1 MVNITITLDSA
12 VAYAETWI
20 YRAVN
25 EELSSYAPVFA
36 LLGHVGLAL
45 LIGLLYRL
53 CCLSVRDRNTKNRMS
68 CRSFVIIMM
77 RLEKELRSTT
87 IIAAGS
93 LTVILIA
100 MPEPLHMTLLI
111 VAVVIFA
118 LTSFLLHAH
127 ALFRMQYK
135 KANKMQ
141 DRVDHKVRDDA
152 IRLEQEDVALCFV
165 LNSCTSAQP
174 RSLHPLPIVLLPLVP
189 RMPLPFCGI
198 YCILHRSPRGPLLLQ
213 PLSQLSTR
221 APLADWAFGYARV
234 LRTLLVAAIVAVLF
248 LAVFLST
255 APSRVKVATESLT
268 LLLLIMRETGQFMTE
283 GFRKADW
290 NYKHYSRAMLR
301 RAMAESEAQTKE
313 NARSERRAR
322 TRASKKAARTSGRA
336 RARTAPRVYAS
347 AATARSYRRVQPIAY
362 HSHLPQSLAPFA
374 SPLRL
379 RAPSLSE
386 RAAQDRPEPDLL
398 RALLSQI
405 DLAADSARGGAARI
419 DQAGV
424 GGPPLRGQAH
434 ERRVRSNQTAGR
446 PQDCRGSPGGQGG
459 PTLSARG
466 PAYRAHPKAD

>member
-165 LNSCTSAQP
+165 LNS
-174 RSLHPLPIVLLPLVP
+174 
-189 RMPLPFCGI
+189 
-198 YCILHRSPRGPLLLQ
+198 Y
-213 PLSQLSTR
+213 
-221 APLADWAFGYARV
+221 WAFGYARV
-234 LRTLLVAAIVAVLF
+234 LRTLLVAALVAVLF

-313 NARSERRAR
+313 NARIYQSAPLKIAPSQICFEPSYRKSTLLLTAREVVLHESTKLAWADHRFEDKLTNVEFAQIKQQADHKIAEARRADKEDSNFR
-322 TRASKKAARTSGRA
+322 PEGPLTARTQKQIEERHVLGSYFTASGVKGPKETVHGSGANR
-336 RARTAPRVYAS
+336 
-347 AATARSYRRVQPIAY
+347 
-362 HSHLPQSLAPFA
+362 
-374 SPLRL
+374 
-379 RAPSLSE
+379 
-386 RAAQDRPEPDLL
+386 DRC
-398 RALLSQI
+398 
-405 DLAADSARGGAARI
+405 G
-419 DQAGV
+419 
-424 GGPPLRGQAH
+424 
-434 ERRVRSNQTAGR
+434 N
-446 PQDCRGSPGGQGG
+446 SPGYVQ
-459 PTLSARG
+459 
-466 PAYRAHPKAD
+466 DV